1 MTTMGL
7 GTYTFA
13 HNPTGMTM
21 IKPRRIIHPAET
33 IGGVEFFS
41 FGVFYAG
48 QKVTVKWNYCPV
60 ATWLQLVDL
69 EDDDASKVFT
79 PGDGHTYNVQILSL
93 NGEYFRDTASSE
105 VWRKNVELVLM
116 IESLVS

>member
-1 MTTMGL
+1 MTTMSL

-13 HNPTGMTM
+13 LNPTDLTLL
-21 IKPRRIIHPAET
+21 KPRRIIHPVET
-33 IGGVEFFS
+33 LGGVETLS

-48 QKVTVKWNYCPV
+48 QRVTLRWNYMTSSQW
-60 ATWLQLVDL
+60 ASLVDL

-93 NGEYFRDTASSE
+93 NGEYYLETATSAA
-105 VWRKNVELVLM
+105 WRKNVELNLI
-116 IESLVS
+116 IESLAS